1 MTQYFTIHPEN
12 PQSRLLSQAVNMLR
26 DGGVIA
32 YPTDSCYALGCMLD
46 NKPAL
51 ERIAR
56 LRRLPPKHNMTLVCR
71 DLTEIGVYAKVDN
84 SAFRLIK
91 RLTPGPY
98 TFLLKATRDVPRR
111 LQHPQ
116 KKTIG
121 LRVPDNRIALEL
133 LEALDAPMLSTSLIL
148 PGDDLPE
155 SDPGEIRRRLQ
166 DQIDLVIDGG
176 AGGLEPTSVI
186 DLCAQVPVIVREGR
200 GDISRIT
207 E

>member
-12 PQSRLLSQAVNMLR
+12 PQSRLIGQAVLILR
-26 DGGVIA
+26 QGGIIV

-51 ERIAR
+51 DRIAR
-56 LRRLPPKHNMTLVCR
+56 LRRLEPKHNMTLLCR
-71 DLTEIGVYAKVDN
+71 DLSEIGVYAKVNN
-84 SAFRLIK
+84 SAFRFIK

-121 LRVPDNRIALEL
+121 LRVPDNHIVLQILET
-133 LEALDAPMLSTSLIL
+133 LDAPMLSTSLVL
-148 PGDDLPE
+148 PGNELPE
-155 SDPGEIRRRLQ
+155 SDPEEIHRKLEEQ
-166 DQIDLVIDGG
+166 VDLVIDGG

-186 DLCAQVPVIVREGR
+186 DLCGPVPVIVRKGR
-200 GDISRIT
+200 GELSGIT

>member
-1 MTQYFTIHPEN
+1 MTQYCKIHPEN
-12 PQSRLLSQAVNMLR
+12 PQSRLISQAVMILR
-26 DGGVIA
+26 NGGIII

-51 ERIAR
+51 DRIAR
-56 LRRLPPKHNMTLVCR
+56 LRRLDQKHNMTLICR
-71 DLTEIGVYAKVDN
+71 DLTEISTYAKVDN
-84 SAFRLIK
+84 IAFRFIK
-91 RLTPGPY
+91 HLTPGPY

-121 LRVPDNRIALEL
+121 LRVPDNPIALEIL
-133 LEALDAPMLSTSLIL
+133 KTLDAPMLSTSLIL
-148 PGDDLPE
+148 PGKALPE
-155 SDPGEIRRRLQ
+155 SDPEDIRLLLQ
-166 DQIDLVIDGG
+166 DQVDLIIDGG

-186 DLCAQVPVIVREGR
+186 DLCGPVPVVVREGK
-200 GDISRIT
+200 GDVTRII

>member
-1 MTQYFTIHPEN
+1 MTQYCTIHPEN
-12 PQSRLLSQAVNMLR
+12 PQPRLISQAVMILR
-26 DGGVIA
+26 SGGIII

-51 ERIAR
+51 DRIAR
-56 LRRLPPKHNMTLVCR
+56 LRRLDPKHNMTLMCR
-71 DLTEIGVYAKVDN
+71 DLSEIGVYAKVDN
-84 SAFRLIK
+84 IAFRFIK
-91 RLTPGPY
+91 HLTPGPY

-121 LRVPDNRIALEL
+121 LRVPDNRITLDIL
-133 LEALDAPMLSTSLIL
+133 KALDAPMLSTSLIL
-148 PGDDLPE
+148 PGKVLPE
-155 SDPGEIRRRLQ
+155 SDPEDIRRLLL
-166 DQIDLVIDGG
+166 DQVDLVIDGG

-186 DLCAQVPVIVREGR
+186 DLCGPVPVVVREGK
-200 GDISRIT
+200 GDVTRIT

>member
-1 MTQYFTIHPEN
+1 MTQYFTIHPDN
-12 PQSRLLSQAVNMLR
+12 PQPRLLGQAVVILR
-26 DGGVIA
+26 GGGVIV

-46 NKPAL
+46 NKSAL
-51 ERIAR
+51 DRIAR

-71 DLTEIGVYAKVDN
+71 DLTQIGVYARVDN
-84 SAFRLIK
+84 AAFRLIK

-121 LRVPDNRIALEL
+121 LRVPANPIALEL
-133 LEALDAPMLSTSLIL
+133 LATLEAPMLSTSLIL
-148 PGDDLPE
+148 PGRELPE
-155 SDPGEIRRRLQ
+155 ADPEDIRRALQ
-166 DQIDLVIDGG
+166 DQVDLILDGG

-186 DLCAQVPVIVREGR
+186 DLCSRAPVVVRAGR
-200 GDISRIT
+200 GDVSRIT

>member
-12 PQSRLLSQAVNMLR
+12 PQSRFLSQAVKILR

-51 ERIAR
+51 DRIAR
-56 LRRLPPKHNMTLVCR
+56 LRRLAPRHNMTLVCR
-71 DLTEIGVYAKVDN
+71 DLTEIGAYARVDN

-121 LRVPDNRIALEL
+121 LRVPANRIALEL

-148 PGDDLPE
+148 PGDDLPV
-155 SDPGEIRRRLQ
+155 SDPEEIRHRLL

-186 DLCAQVPVIVREGR
+186 DLCTQVPMIVRRGR
-200 GDISRIT
+200 GDITRIT